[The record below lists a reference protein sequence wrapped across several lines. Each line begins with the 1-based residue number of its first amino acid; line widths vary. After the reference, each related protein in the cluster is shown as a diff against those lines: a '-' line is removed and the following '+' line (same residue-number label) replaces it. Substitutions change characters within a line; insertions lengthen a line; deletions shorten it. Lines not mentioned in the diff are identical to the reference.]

1 MGNKK
6 SLCNCLLGFFDDDT
20 AIIDFDYSK
29 RLFVLLVG
37 CRSPQSHFVLVKL
50 ISDEPCALYG
60 YSKDVDYYPVQIAE
74 VGRCDFDKLH
84 KAYKA
89 LCSADYIF

>member
-50 ISDEPCALYG
+50 ISDEPCSLYG
-60 YSKDVDYYPVQIAE
+60 YSKDE
-74 VGRCDFDKLH
+74 LH